1 MRSYETNAIDSIKT
15 QSEEYT
21 MGEITK
27 IDDMEDHLEGHEVI
41 QNQANI
47 IEVTNGILMDARSEL
62 TEKASFSMPI
72 AQLATLGA
80 GVSSLIPALHTVT
93 QTTTVNTQ
101 GLFRLAN
108 AGVGDTLKIAQNGNF
123 WGAFKCA
130 DGTSKFAQLQSAG
143 PLTATSTATVPI
155 DPATMLMAVALFSI
169 EQKLESIAEMQKQIL
184 TFLEV
189 EKESEIEADVETLVS
204 MISKYKYNWD
214 NEHYLQSNHKMVL
227 DLQRTARKN
236 MLSYQK
242 QVTEVLNSRQLVVA
256 QMKVKATLKDLLKKF
271 KYYRL
276 SLYTFSLASLLEI
289 MLSGNFKEE
298 YITGIKEEIEA
309 LSMTYRDLYG
319 KCSEYLERLGNSA
332 LEANLLKGI
341 GNASNAVGKL
351 IGSIPKIKDGQVDEF
366 LQDSGERLKNNA
378 VGMERN
384 VVKAF
389 AEISNPGTGVFAEK
403 MRDMILIY
411 NHTAEICFDDKQ
423 IYLVAG

>member
-1 MRSYETNAIDSIKT
+1 
-15 QSEEYT
+15 
-21 MGEITK
+21 
-27 IDDMEDHLEGHEVI
+27 
-41 QNQANI
+41 
-47 IEVTNGILMDARSEL
+47 
-62 TEKASFSMPI
+62 MPI

-101 GLFRLAN
+101 GLYYLAN
-108 AGVGDTLKIAQNGNF
+108 AGVGDALKVARNGNS
-123 WGAFKCA
+123 WGALKCA
-130 DGTSKFAQLQSAG
+130 DSTSKMAQFQSAG

-169 EQKLESIAEMQKQIL
+169 EQKLDSIEEMQKQIL

-204 MISKYKYNWD
+204 MISKFKYNWD

-242 QVTEVLNSRQLVVA
+242 QVTEVLNSKQLVVA
-256 QMKVKATLKDLLKKF
+256 QMKVKSTLKDLLKKF

-276 SLYTFSLASLLEI
+276 SLYTFSLSSLLEI

-298 YITGIKEEIEA
+298 YITGIKEEIES

-341 GNASNAVGKL
+341 GSASNAVGRL

-389 AEISNPGTGVFAEK
+389 AEISNPGTGVFTEK
-403 MRDMILIY
+403 MRDLILIY

-423 IYLVAG
+423 IYLIAE

>member
-1 MRSYETNAIDSIKT
+1 
-15 QSEEYT
+15 
-21 MGEITK
+21 MGEITR
-27 IDDMEDHLEGHEVI
+27 IDGKESHPKGQEVI
-41 QNQANI
+41 PHQADI
-47 IEVTNGILMDARSEL
+47 IEVTNGILMDVRSDL
-62 TEKASFSMPI
+62 PEKVSFSMPI

-93 QTTTVNTQ
+93 QTTTVNAQ
-101 GLFRLAN
+101 GLYRLAN
-108 AGVGDTLKIAQNGNF
+108 TGVGDTLKVARNGNF

-143 PLTATSTATVPI
+143 PLTATRTATVPI

-169 EQKLESIAEMQKQIL
+169 EQKLDSIEEMQKQIL

-204 MISKYKYNWD
+204 MIGKYKYNWD

-242 QVTEVLNSRQLVVA
+242 QVTEVLNSKQLVVA
-256 QMKVKATLKDLLKKF
+256 QMKVKSTLKDLLKKF

-276 SLYTFSLASLLEI
+276 SLYTFSMASLLEI

-298 YITGIKEEIEA
+298 YITGIKEEIES

-341 GNASNAVGKL
+341 GSASNAVGRL

-389 AEISNPGTGVFAEK
+389 AEISNPGTGVFTEK

-423 IYLVAG
+423 IYLIAE

>member
-1 MRSYETNAIDSIKT
+1 
-15 QSEEYT
+15 

-41 QNQANI
+41 PNQANI

>member
-1 MRSYETNAIDSIKT
+1 
-15 QSEEYT
+15 
-21 MGEITK
+21 MGEIVR
-27 IDDMEDHLEGHEVI
+27 MNGMGNYLEEHGDVPH
-41 QNQANI
+41 QADIINI
-47 IEVTNGILMDARSEL
+47 TNDVLMDARSDL
-62 TEKASFSMPI
+62 PEKALFSMPI
-72 AQLATLGA
+72 AQITTLGA

-93 QTTTVNTQ
+93 QTTSVNTQ
-101 GLFRLAN
+101 GLYRLAN
-108 AGVGDTLKIAQNGNF
+108 AGIGDTLKVARNGNF

-130 DGTSKFAQLQSAG
+130 DGTSKFVQLQSAG
-143 PLTATSTATVPI
+143 PLTATSTTTVPI

-169 EQKLESIAEMQKQIL
+169 EQKLDSVAEMQKKIL
-184 TFLEV
+184 TFLEG
-189 EKESEIEADVETLVS
+189 EKESEIEADVETLIS

-214 NEHYLQSNHKMVL
+214 NKQYLQSNHKMVL

-236 MLSYQK
+236 MLSYQR
-242 QVTEVLNSRQLVVA
+242 QVVEALNSKQLVVA
-256 QMKVKATLKDLLKKF
+256 QMKVKSTLKDLLKKF

-319 KCSEYLERLGNSA
+319 ECSKYLERLSSSA

-341 GNASNAVGKL
+341 GNASDAVGKL
-351 IGSIPKIKDGQVDEF
+351 IGIIPKIKDGQADEF
-366 LQDSGERLKNNA
+366 LQDSGARLKNNA
-378 VGMERN
+378 ADMERN

-389 AEISNPGTGVFAEK
+389 AEISNPGTGVFTEK

-411 NHTAEICFDDKQ
+411 NHTSEICFDNKQ
-423 IYLVAG
+423 IYLVADENCLPES

>member
-1 MRSYETNAIDSIKT
+1 
-15 QSEEYT
+15 
-21 MGEITK
+21 
-27 IDDMEDHLEGHEVI
+27 
-41 QNQANI
+41 
-47 IEVTNGILMDARSEL
+47 
-62 TEKASFSMPI
+62 MPI

-101 GLFRLAN
+101 GLYYLAN
-108 AGVGDTLKIAQNGNF
+108 AGVGDALKVARNGNF
-123 WGAFKCA
+123 WGALKCA
-130 DGTSKFAQLQSAG
+130 DGTSKMAQFQSAG

-169 EQKLESIAEMQKQIL
+169 EQKLDSIEEMQKQIL

-204 MISKYKYNWD
+204 MISKFKYNWD

-242 QVTEVLNSRQLVVA
+242 QVTEVLNSKQLVVA
-256 QMKVKATLKDLLKKF
+256 QMKVKSTLKDLLKKF

-276 SLYTFSLASLLEI
+276 SLYTFSLSSLLEI

-298 YITGIKEEIEA
+298 YITGIKGEIES

-341 GNASNAVGKL
+341 GSASNAVGRL

-389 AEISNPGTGVFAEK
+389 AEISNPGTGVFTEK
-403 MRDMILIY
+403 MRDLILIY

-423 IYLVAG
+423 IYLIAE